1 MILIFISLI
10 SEVYFIHTHGFYL
23 LAACTCVPAIAHK
36 NNVFHFYQQNK
47 SSVFTVM
54 FQQANNRLKNVSEAV
69 KLAYANKKTVY
80 HFLELWSF

>member
-1 MILIFISLI
+1 
-10 SEVYFIHTHGFYL
+10 
-23 LAACTCVPAIAHK
+23 
-36 NNVFHFYQQNK
+36 
-47 SSVFTVM
+47 M